1 MVLPRSK
8 FEKIFKLNGSTAFEE
23 KILVGGARY
32 KSYNYDEESGAGVV
46 CHACGRT
53 GRYWLSPLKTRGL
66 YGGGWRTANDEQ
78 SLNLLLNVWRIGGMF
93 EL

>member
-1 MVLPRSK
+1 MTKKAAPALSVMP
-8 FEKIFKLNGSTAFEE
+8 
-23 KILVGGARY
+23 
-32 KSYNYDEESGAGVV
+32 
-46 CHACGRT
+46 AC
-53 GRYWLSPLKTRGL
+53 GRYWLSPLKTRGV